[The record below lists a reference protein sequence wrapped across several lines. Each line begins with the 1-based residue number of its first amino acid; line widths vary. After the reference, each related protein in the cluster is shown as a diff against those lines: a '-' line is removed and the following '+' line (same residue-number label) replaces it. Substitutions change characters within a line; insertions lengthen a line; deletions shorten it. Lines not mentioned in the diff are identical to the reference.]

1 MKSLLAVS
9 VLLTAVLL
17 IGAAASRAQ
26 AQMHVVSPMMAPGWG
41 RSEPPSGQPSMTGGG
56 TMGQGMCRVCAMS
69 EQTDPME
76 MMEMIGM
83 MSDGHMNPKTRG
95 WMLQLQ
101 GEMLEAM
108 AEAMIK
114 YG

>member
-1 MKSLLAVS
+1 MLLRR
-9 VLLTAVLL
+9 
-17 IGAAASRAQ
+17 AAASRAQ
-26 AQMHVVSPMMAPGWG
+26 AQMHMVSPMMAPGWG
-41 RSEPPSGQPSMTGGG
+41 RSEPPSGQLSMMGGG
-56 TMGQGMCRVCAMS
+56 TMGQGMDRVCAMS

-76 MMEMIGM
+76 MIGI
-83 MSDGHMNPKTRG
+83 MSDGHMNPKTPG

-108 AEAMIK
+108 AAAMIK